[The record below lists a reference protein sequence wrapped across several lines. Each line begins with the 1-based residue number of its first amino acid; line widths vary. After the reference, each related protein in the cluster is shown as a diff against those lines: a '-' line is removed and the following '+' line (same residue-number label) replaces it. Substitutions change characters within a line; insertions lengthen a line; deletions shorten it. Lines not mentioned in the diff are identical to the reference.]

1 MPVPAHRTLSAR
13 LALAGL
19 LLVPACAAWVASP
32 ALAAE
37 TAQASAPAPAG
48 SDLNKTPSPSTT
60 PSSAV
65 AKPVPGATA
74 AGDTRPAPAP
84 EAASPSARA
93 ALEQLLGGAAGAEAG
108 DMAADA
114 RTITTVRAGETLDL
128 IIRRTLGD
136 TPFKEGLL
144 RAAFVEANPRLYPNG
159 NIQRLPTGT
168 PVQVPSAADLRRHLM
183 RALGPE
189 RAAALAGAAKPLAPL
204 APAPA
209 PAPARVVEAVAAPT
223 ASLPPAPPRPDH
235 RGWVRFPG

>member
-1 MPVPAHRTLSAR
+1 MPVPAHRTLPAR
-13 LALAGL
+13 LALAGRL

-37 TAQASAPAPAG
+37 AAQASAPAPEG
-48 SDLNKTPSPSTT
+48 SDRAKTNTPST
-60 PSSAV
+60 AA
-65 AKPVPGATA
+65 AKPVPGAAA
-74 AGDTRPAPAP
+74 AGDIRPAPAP
-84 EAASPSARA
+84 ETASASARA
-93 ALEQLLGGAAGAEAG
+93 ALEQLLGGAASAEAG
-108 DMAADA
+108 ELAADA
-114 RTITTVRAGETLDL
+114 RTLTTVRAGETLDL

-168 PVQVPSAADLRRHLM
+168 PVQVPSAADLRRHLL

-189 RAAALAGAAKPLAPL
+189 RAAALAGMAKAP
-204 APAPA
+204 APPAPA
-209 PAPARVVEAVAAPT
+209 PVPARVLEAAAAPT
-223 ASLPPAPPRPDH
+223 TPTTSLPPAPPRPDH